1 MKYSVVFS
9 GASITNSPWYTWKD
23 FTIERYHIQNPVE
36 NSHRGVGNEFII
48 NSTIQKCQEH
58 ANPFVVAMLTNIDKW
73 DWYVQDSTEC
83 MRINA
88 HEKHPVRN
96 LQGSISI
103 GGFWSTGSWF
113 PGVKEH
119 YKKHYYSQD
128 YFAFKTLQNI
138 YCLQQF
144 CKSKNIPCVILF
156 DSPVL
161 NCLEQDINNQDLTY
175 KSLTDNE
182 LCRSYTGQID
192 WSGIYQP
199 GLIGYCMSN
208 SLEWFHSEIKG
219 HPPSLSHLA
228 FAEQHLFP
236 VLDSYFSVKNPD
248 LRPIAQKFQ
257 NMFYD
262 I

>member
-23 FTIERYHIQNPVE
+23 FVIERYHIQNPVE
-36 NSHRGVGNEFII
+36 NAYRGTGNEFIV
-48 NSTIQKCQEH
+48 NSTIQKCRGYD
-58 ANPFVVAMLTNIDKW
+58 NPFVIAMLTNIDKW
-73 DWYVQDSTEC
+73 DWYVQDSAEC
-83 MRINA
+83 IRINA

-96 LQGSISI
+96 LQGSTAV

-113 PGVKEH
+113 PGAKEY

-156 DSPVL
+156 DSPIL
-161 NCLEQDINNQDLTY
+161 NCLEQDINSKDLTY
-175 KSLTDNE
+175 KFLTDND
-182 LCRSYTGQID
+182 LCLNWKDQID
-192 WSGIYQP
+192 WSEIYQP
-199 GLIGYCMSN
+199 GLIGYCDAN
-208 SLEWFHSEIKG
+208 NLEWFHHKTKG

-236 VLDSYFSVKNPD
+236 ILDNYFSVKNSNLMPS
-248 LRPIAQKFQ
+248 AQKFQ
-257 NMFYD
+257 NMFYE